1 MWDQVGEVIN
11 HSVIVCLKWH
21 CKNYDCIYSLS
32 SEVVLMERKKNDKQG
47 IKMKTTELG
56 YKRKKYDNLRKVFKL
71 KANTLFEL
79 NHGI

>member
-1 MWDQVGEVIN
+1 M
-11 HSVIVCLKWH
+11 
-21 CKNYDCIYSLS
+21 NYNFIYSIS
-32 SEVVLMERKKNDKQG
+32 SEVVLIERKKNDKQG

-71 KANTLFEL
+71 KANTLIEL